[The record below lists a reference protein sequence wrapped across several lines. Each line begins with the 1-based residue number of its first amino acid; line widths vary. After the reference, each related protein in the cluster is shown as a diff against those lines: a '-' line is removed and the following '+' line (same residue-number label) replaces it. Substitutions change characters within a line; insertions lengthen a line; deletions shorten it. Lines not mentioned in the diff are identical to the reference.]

1 MSRRSL
7 LCVPMTSGDLLDTAQ
22 PQAGV
27 GSAPWTEPQRPARG
41 CGRRGRPVGGRGV
54 REWVELVPGPLC
66 KTPALPTPQFPSQ
79 RSQGCAFPSRG
90 PRDLPQTTPP
100 LGQHALVP
108 ASPRSWV
115 IYLPD
120 GDRRPR
126 LELELPSKQPGLISK
141 RSRQLLEPLR
151 LKSASHRRVAAKA
164 PRL

>member
-90 PRDLPQTTPP
+90 PRDLPQRAGLFICRMVT
-100 LGQHALVP
+100 GGRGWSWSCRAN
-108 ASPRSWV
+108 SP
-115 IYLPD
+115 
-120 GDRRPR
+120 G
-126 LELELPSKQPGLISK
+126 
-141 RSRQLLEPLR
+141 
-151 LKSASHRRVAAKA
+151 
-164 PRL
+164 